1 MRTIGPGARGEDV
14 RDVQSRLGG
23 LGYRIEPD
31 EHGEFGESTGRA
43 VREFQQNRQL
53 LVDGLVG
60 EDTWQVLVE
69 AGHSLG
75 DRIIYLRLPY
85 YRGDDVRDLQA
96 WLNLLGFDAGR
107 EDGIFG
113 ERTDRAVREFQ
124 QNVGLAGDGIVG
136 AVTLSALTRLRP
148 VGPGPGRATVRE
160 AEALRRMSATLEGA
174 RIAVD
179 PGHGGVDPGG
189 TGPTGL
195 TEAEASGLLAEALAA
210 ELAERGAE
218 PFLLEGSAHD
228 LSSTARAAAANERG
242 AEVLV
247 SLHLR
252 SDDDPRSGG
261 ASCYFFGRGGY
272 VSQAG
277 QRLAELILQELEG
290 SLGLRNRGAHPKS
303 LALLRE
309 TRMPAV
315 HVEPCFIT
323 NPKEE
328 ARLRDESFRRDVGAA
343 IAAALRRFF
352 DGDVS
357 HAPAGS
363 GQQSEKASQGHTQ
376 RQSPNGP

>member
-23 LGYRIEPD
+23 LGYRIDPD
-31 EHGEFGESTGRA
+31 EHGEFGQSTDRA

-75 DRIIYLRLPY
+75 DRILYLRLPHH
-85 YRGDDVRDLQA
+85 RGDDVRDLQA

-113 ERTDRAVREFQ
+113 ERTDRAVRDFQ
-124 QNVGLAGDGIVG
+124 QNVGLARDGIVG
-136 AVTLSALTRLRP
+136 TVTLSHLTRLRP

-160 AEALRRMSATLEGA
+160 AEALRRMSATLDGA
-174 RIAVD
+174 RVAVD
-179 PGHGGVDPGG
+179 PGHGGDDPGVH
-189 TGPTGL
+189 GPSGL
-195 TEAEASGLLAEALAA
+195 SEADAAGLLADALFEQLAA
-210 ELAERGAE
+210 QGAE
-218 PFLLEGSAHD
+218 PFLLDRLPEAAPTSG
-228 LSSTARAAAANERG
+228 RAATANEQG

-247 SLHLR
+247 SFHLG
-252 SDDDPRSGG
+252 SDKDPRAAG
-261 ASCYFFGRGGY
+261 ASCYYFGRGGY

-277 QRLAELILQELEG
+277 QRLAELILEEIAD
-290 SLGLRNRGAHPKS
+290 SLGLENRGAQAKS

-315 HVEPCFIT
+315 HLEPCFIT
-323 NPKEE
+323 NPGEE
-328 ARLRDESFRRDVGAA
+328 QQLRTEDFRRNLGAA
-343 IAAALRRFF
+343 VAIALRRFF

-357 HAPAGS
+357 RPATPS
-363 GQQSEKASQGHTQ
+363 GEHGEQASQHQ
-376 RQSPNGP
+376 AQP